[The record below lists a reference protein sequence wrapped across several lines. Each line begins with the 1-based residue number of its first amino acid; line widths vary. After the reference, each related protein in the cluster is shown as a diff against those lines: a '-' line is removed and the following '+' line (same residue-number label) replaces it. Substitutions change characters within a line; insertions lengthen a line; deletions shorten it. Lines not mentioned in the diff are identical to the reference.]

1 MMQLFST
8 TRLAS
13 AKTAAVMLLIAGFGL
28 MISDKLANKDAKQDD
43 KAPVGLK
50 PFRDFT
56 VVHGVVSTILTTPDS
71 TGHDLGDQRVLPA
84 TPIYNTKGGLI
95 GRLDAELLTT
105 SINYPVD
112 GDEIRMSTLNFVFGT
127 GDSNLAGSAD
137 QIIVSGSG
145 YYPSDESTI
154 AVGDALVRS
163 IVGGSGAYSG
173 ASGSCY
179 TEHLADGTWRH
190 TFRFARP

>member
-1 MMQLFST
+1 MMQLFFF
-8 TRLAS
+8 TRSAS
-13 AKTAAVMLLIAGFGL
+13 AKAAAVMLLFAGFGL
-28 MISDKLANKDAKQDD
+28 MISDKIANSNGWQND
-43 KAPVGLK
+43 KRPAGLK
-50 PFRDFT
+50 PFKDFT

-71 TGHDLGDQRVLPA
+71 TGHELGDQRVLTA
-84 TPIYNTKGGLI
+84 TPIYNTKGGLL

-105 SINYPVD
+105 SIDYPVD

-137 QIIVSGSG
+137 QIVVSGSG

-190 TFRFARP
+190 TFRFDRP

>member
-1 MMQLFST
+1 MVLV
-8 TRLAS
+8 L
-13 AKTAAVMLLIAGFGL
+13 AGFGVL
-28 MISDKLANKDAKQDD
+28 VTQTTAISSGKQSNSG
-43 KAPVGLK
+43 AGAL
-50 PFRDFT
+50 RSLREFT
-56 VVHGVVSTILTTPDS
+56 VTHGVVATILTTPGS
-71 TGHDLGDQRVLPA
+71 SGHELGDQRVLPA
-84 TPIYNTKGGLI
+84 TPIFDLKGNPV

-105 SINYPVD
+105 SIDYPVD

-145 YYPSDESTI
+145 YYPGNESTI
-154 AVGDALVRS
+154 AVGEALIRA
-163 IVGGSGAYSG
+163 IVGGSGAFTG

-190 TFRFARP
+190 TFRFTRP